1 MRFTC
6 FCLKHTTRCWRL
18 NDYIAPALLINLLMF
33 FKFFVVSRLR
43 KNPNRL
49 QMLSQLEPNIVLA
62 LKGGAYYCYCAYVL
76 RIFRYS
82 DFLSVM
88 LTNTG
93 ILLRSLKLSGES
105 RS

>member
-1 MRFTC
+1 MNFLDRELAWGGGGGRVLRPPLSGISGSAS
-6 FCLKHTTRCWRL
+6 LK
-18 NDYIAPALLINLLMF
+18 D
-33 FKFFVVSRLR
+33 
-43 KNPNRL
+43 
-49 QMLSQLEPNIVLA
+49 
-62 LKGGAYYCYCAYVL
+62 GAYYCYCAYVL

-93 ILLRSLKLSGES
+93 ILLRGLKLSGES